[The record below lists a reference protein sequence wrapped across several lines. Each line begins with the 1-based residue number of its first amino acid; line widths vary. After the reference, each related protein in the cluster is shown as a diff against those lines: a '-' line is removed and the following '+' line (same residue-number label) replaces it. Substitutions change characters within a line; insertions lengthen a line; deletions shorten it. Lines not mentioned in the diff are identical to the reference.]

1 MGGLLDKLAREAGV
15 GPAWE
20 RKEEGLMKIP
30 RLGQI
35 ASGNGAASGDEDVEV
50 LLKDAWTPKRIA
62 YVIALVTLAI
72 LFIVRFGDVARIVGT
87 VASVLMPVFAG
98 AIVAYLVNLIMFRLE
113 RVYFP
118 SSTSLWVV
126 KTRRPVCMIASF
138 ALIVL
143 VFVGVG
149 FMVSG
154 QMAESFAALVNGA
167 TAAFTALGEFV
178 QDMGVDESVLAL
190 LGNPE
195 ITKWEDLLTKAIEGI
210 GGIDGILS
218 SAVGFGGV
226 VTASV
231 VDGFFAF
238 IFSLYFLLRKE
249 HVMAGA
255 HTLGFTLL
263 PSVWYKRAC
272 HACSVAN
279 DCFSRFITGQCLEAM
294 ILGGLCAIGMTIF
307 GIPYAGSIGVVVGLF
322 SLVPMVGAW
331 VGGIVGVLMI
341 VPISFQQAVIFAV
354 FLLILQQIE
363 GNLIY
368 PRTVGTAVGVSALW
382 VLVAVFVGGALFG
395 VAGILLS
402 VPFVATVGRLL
413 DEFWRRPT
421 EEQKCGG
428 CAEPA
433 SVETPAA

>member
-1 MGGLLDKLAREAGV
+1 
-15 GPAWE
+15 
-20 RKEEGLMKIP
+20 MKIP
-30 RLGQI
+30 RLGDI
-35 ASGNGAASGDEDVEV
+35 EIRHVPSDGDEDVEV
-50 LLKDAWTPKRIA
+50 LLKDGWTARRIA
-62 YVIALVTLAI
+62 YVVALLTLAI
-72 LFIVRFGDVARIVGT
+72 LFIVRFGDVVHLIGV
-87 VASVLMPVFAG
+87 VAGVLMPIFAG

-118 SSTSLWVV
+118 QTTNRLV
-126 KTRRPVCMIASF
+126 KKSRRIVCMILSF
-138 ALIVL
+138 AIIAL
-143 VFVGVG
+143 VFVSVG

-154 QMAESFAALVNGA
+154 QIADSFKALVDGV
-167 TAAFTALGEFV
+167 TAAFTAVATFV

-218 SAVGFGGV
+218 SAVGLGGV

-255 HTLGFTLL
+255 HTLGRTVL
-263 PSVWYKRAC
+263 SAKWYARAC
-272 HACSVAN
+272 HACTVAN

-294 ILGGLCAIGMTIF
+294 ILGSLCAVGMTIF

-331 VGGIVGVLMI
+331 LGGIVGVLMI
-341 VPISFQQAVIFAV
+341 LPISFQQAIIFAV

-368 PRTVGTAVGVSALW
+368 PRTVGTAVGVSPIW
-382 VLVAVFVGGALFG
+382 VLAAVFVGGALFG

-413 DEFWRRPT
+413 EDFWKRP
-421 EEQKCGG
+421 EK
-428 CAEPA
+428 AEALEASAPPA
-433 SVETPAA
+433 SGDAPAA

>member
-1 MGGLLDKLAREAGV
+1 
-15 GPAWE
+15 
-20 RKEEGLMKIP
+20 MKIP

-35 ASGNGAASGDEDVEV
+35 EFKREVADGEEDVEV
-50 LLKDAWTPKRIA
+50 LLKDGWTTKRIVF
-62 YVIALVTLAI
+62 VIALITLAI
-72 LFIVRFGDVARIVGT
+72 LFIVRFGDVVAIVRT
-87 VASVLMPVFAG
+87 VATVTMPVFAG
-98 AIVAYLVNLIMFRLE
+98 AILAYLVNLIMFRIE
-113 RVYFP
+113 RVFAP
-118 SSTSLWVV
+118 QSTNPWVR
-126 KTRRPVCMIASF
+126 KLRRPICMILSF

-154 QMAESFAALVNGA
+154 QVADSFAALISGV
-167 TAAFTALGEFV
+167 TAAFTAFGEFV
-178 QDMGVDESVLAL
+178 QDLGIDESVLAL

-195 ITKWEDLLTKAIEGI
+195 ITKWEDLLSKAIEGI

-218 SAVGFGGV
+218 SAVGLGGV
-226 VTASV
+226 LTASV
-231 VDGFFAF
+231 VDAFFAF

-255 HTLGFTLL
+255 HTLAFTVL
-263 PSVWYKRAC
+263 SEKWYRRVC
-272 HACSVAN
+272 HACSIAN
-279 DCFSRFITGQCLEAM
+279 DSFSRFITGQCLEAM
-294 ILGGLCAIGMTIF
+294 ILGSLCAVGMTIF

-341 VPISFQQAVIFAV
+341 LPISFQQAVIFAI

-368 PRTVGTAVGVSALW
+368 PRTVGTAVGVSAIW
-382 VLVAVFVGGALFG
+382 VLASVTIGGALFG

-428 CAEPA
+428 TCIEAA
-433 SVETPAA
+433 NAETPAA